1 MKGLTIRWLSKAI
14 FFLMSHFTR
23 ISVVSTF
30 TGFHEKLDIDI
41 FPQVIEL
48 AVLVETLAGLAIHW
62 ILTVLVGTLAGG
74 AMHWFFI
81 NNFFKKKK
89 EKKKLQ
95 IENKKYS

>member
-30 TGFHEKLDIDI
+30 NGFHEKLHIDI

-62 ILTVLVGTLAGG
+62 ILTVLVGTLAGR

-81 NNFFKKKK
+81 VFLKKKK
-89 EKKKLQ
+89 EKKKL
-95 IENKKYS
+95 